1 MARIDPEAT
10 IKRAN
15 ELASKAASAG
25 MEANTNSE
33 AFHGALNLLRVVH
46 GPNSIQEKQLVAS
59 MAAAD
64 RAKDGARCT
73 ISASSLPLQ
82 SKEQCEHLPPMSRR
96 A

>member
-33 AFHGALNLLRVVH
+33 AFHVEIPGFR
-46 GPNSIQEKQLVAS
+46 GQ
-59 MAAAD
+59 
-64 RAKDGARCT
+64 
-73 ISASSLPLQ
+73 
-82 SKEQCEHLPPMSRR
+82 
-96 A
+96 